1 MSNLILK
8 VFLFAGLDEVST
20 KIKGLSSFTDIRCR
34 VGELMTGKRG
44 YKQTFFWFVCRWI
57 YKRGTSIRRVNSRD
71 KLRNRVVCQVK
82 NPGKLNKK

>member
-20 KIKGLSSFTDIRCR
+20 KFQKIKGLSSFTDIRCR

-57 YKRGTSIRRVNSRD
+57 YKRGTLSAESIQETN
-71 KLRNRVVCQVK
+71 CEIEWFVK
-82 NPGKLNKK
+82 SKIREN